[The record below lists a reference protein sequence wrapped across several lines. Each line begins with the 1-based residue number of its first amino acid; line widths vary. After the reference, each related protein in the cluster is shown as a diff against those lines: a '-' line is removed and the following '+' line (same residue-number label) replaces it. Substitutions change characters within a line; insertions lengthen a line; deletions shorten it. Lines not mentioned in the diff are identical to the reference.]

1 MLEEVLK
8 ALSTGHTWSVDE
20 LSEKLG
26 MTKENTLAAIAFLEQ
41 ANYIKRIKFCAANG
55 SCGKCHAC
63 EGMDILNAGP
73 IMWEVVK

>member
-1 MLEEVLK
+1 M
-8 ALSTGHTWSVDE
+8 
-20 LSEKLG
+20 
-26 MTKENTLAAIAFLEQ
+26 AAIAFLEQ

-55 SCGKCHAC
+55 FCGNCHAC